1 MTYEAILNFFRWAAE
16 SRFINDNQKYPSSFL
31 LKFHRNVQA
40 MIPYVNDYD
49 QKRRNITA
57 VYTEETDEYK
67 QQQKELLMTS
77 VEFQFETITMRD
89 ISRIDM
95 TYDEVKHVSLMIA

>member
-1 MTYEAILNFFRWAAE
+1 
-16 SRFINDNQKYPSSFL
+16 
-31 LKFHRNVQA
+31 